1 MFKYLL
7 ANLSDTPKEV
17 NFKDISEFDRME
29 QRFFAIEQYY
39 GDIVGM
45 NVDSVE
51 FCPNRNPPEL
61 QNEILPWLWLIH
73 PELKDQISEIADSQL
88 RQIIREYRNHKEP

>member
-51 FCPNRNPPEL
+51 FCPNHNPLNYKMKYCPGCGL
-61 QNEILPWLWLIH
+61 FIQN
-73 PELKDQISEIADSQL
+73 
-88 RQIIREYRNHKEP
+88 

>member
-29 QRFFAIEQYY
+29 QRFF
-39 GDIVGM
+39 
-45 NVDSVE
+45 DSVE
-51 FCPNRNPPEL
+51 FCPNHNPPEL